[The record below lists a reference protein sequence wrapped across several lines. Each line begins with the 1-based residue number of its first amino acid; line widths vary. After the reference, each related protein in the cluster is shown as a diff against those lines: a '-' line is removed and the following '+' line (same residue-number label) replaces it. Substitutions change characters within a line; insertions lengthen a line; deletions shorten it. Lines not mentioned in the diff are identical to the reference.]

1 MKNIILLLVAIC
13 SLISCRK
20 SDSGIDAK
28 VEGHQRP
35 GIDSVRLVIQET
47 LEKKG
52 SFEWASLSPTLLW
65 TAIQKSNG
73 IVAVGYQ
80 TTANSFRDNQLP
92 TINIQDVDWLRTK
105 ESLLNELLKLERALN
120 PALDLADIVPWEE
133 NTLPVFNIVIKN
145 PKSLFY
151 LLSSPLVRYV
161 EPMEYDQYLL
171 SADDRRSSG
180 CNSNLPARGL
190 VAGVHYGVVTPNAKA
205 SWNYPAHGILDAW
218 RYVSGKGIKVFL
230 IDTGIG
236 YGQESFGANF
246 NQGFSG
252 ARTLERLVTLP
263 RQRFLGIINVGPAE
277 TPEDRCGHGTA
288 MAGVLAAPRGTE
300 GNMVGIAYNAN
311 LVTCRAA
318 ADVFI
323 DEAREVKGVSDAFTV
338 AAQRADVKVI
348 SMSMGRITVSSQIRD
363 AIQYAHSK
371 GKLIFCAAGTSFAF
385 TANWAGVIFPAT
397 LPEVQAVTGVKQ
409 LTNFEACSHCH
420 TGPEVDFVVEMERVS
435 DRTFPLTVSDRGNEP
450 STIGGSS
457 VATASMAAMT
467 ALVWSRYPYF
477 SRDQILTLLERYS
490 TYYPQRDPRWGWG
503 KFQPVLAVD

>member
-1 MKNIILLLVAIC
+1 MKNILFLLPAICLLL
-13 SLISCRK
+13 SCRK
-20 SDSGIDAK
+20 SDSSSMTLRDGYEK
-28 VEGHQRP
+28 P
-35 GIDSVRLVIQET
+35 GIDSVYLEIQNSIV
-47 LEKKG
+47 KKG
-52 SFEWASLSPTLLW
+52 SFEWASLSPSLLW
-65 TAIQKSNG
+65 AAIQKSNG

-80 TTANSFRDNQLP
+80 TPGNSYRENQLHL
-92 TINIQDVDWLRTK
+92 IDIGEGNWLRTK
-105 ESLLNELLKLERALN
+105 QYLINEIVQIEQAFSPSLQQE
-120 PALDLADIVPWEE
+120 DLVPWEE
-133 NTLPVFNIVIKN
+133 AILPVFNIVIKN
-145 PKSLFY
+145 PRSLTY

-161 EPMEYDQYLL
+161 EPMGYDQFLF
-171 SADDRRSSG
+171 SAAQERSSG
-180 CNSNLPARGL
+180 CNPNLPTRGL
-190 VAGVHYGVVTPNAKA
+190 MAGVHYGVVAPNAKA

-236 YGQESFGANF
+236 YGQEGLGANF

-263 RQRFLGIINVGPAE
+263 RQRFLGIINVGPPE

-288 MAGVLAAPRGTE
+288 MAGVLAAPRGTS
-300 GNMVGIAYNAN
+300 GNMVGIAYNTD

-323 DEAREVKGVSDAFTV
+323 DEAREVKGVSDAFTM
-338 AAQRADVKVI
+338 AARRADVKVI

-363 AIQYAHSK
+363 AIQYAHAK
-371 GKLIFCAAGTSFAF
+371 GKLIFCAAGTSFSF

-409 LTNFEACSHCH
+409 FTNFEACSHCH
-420 TGPEVDFVVEMERVS
+420 SGPEVDFVVEMERAG
-435 DRTFPLTVSDRGNEP
+435 DATFPLTVSDRGNEP

-467 ALVWSRYPYF
+467 ALVWSRYPSYT
-477 SRDQILTLLERYS
+477 RDQILTLLERYS
-490 TYYPQRDPRWGWG
+490 TYYPQRDSRWGWG

>member
-1 MKNIILLLVAIC
+1 MKNILFLLPAICLLL
-13 SLISCRK
+13 SCRK
-20 SDSGIDAK
+20 SDSSSMTLRDGYEK
-28 VEGHQRP
+28 P
-35 GIDSVRLVIQET
+35 GIDSVYLEIQNSIV
-47 LEKKG
+47 KKG
-52 SFEWASLSPTLLW
+52 SFEWASLSPSLLW
-65 TAIQKSNG
+65 AAIQKSNG

-80 TTANSFRDNQLP
+80 TPGNSFRENQLHL
-92 TINIQDVDWLRTK
+92 IDIGEGNWLRTK
-105 ESLLNELLKLERALN
+105 QYLINEIVQIEQALSPSLQQE
-120 PALDLADIVPWEE
+120 DLVPWEE
-133 NTLPVFNIVIKN
+133 AILPVFNIVIKN
-145 PKSLFY
+145 PRSLTY
-151 LLSSPLVRYV
+151 LLNSPLVRYV
-161 EPMEYDQYLL
+161 EPMGYDQFLF
-171 SADDRRSSG
+171 SAAQERSSG
-180 CNSNLPARGL
+180 CNPNLPTRGL
-190 VAGVHYGVVTPNAKA
+190 IAGVHYGVVAPNAKA

-263 RQRFLGIINVGPAE
+263 RQRFLGIINVGPPE

-288 MAGVLAAPRGTE
+288 MAGVLAAPRGTS
-300 GNMVGIAYNAN
+300 GNMVGIAYNTD

-323 DEAREVKGVSDAFTV
+323 DEAREVKGVSDAFTM
-338 AAQRADVKVI
+338 AARRADVKVI

-363 AIQYAHSK
+363 AIQYAHAK
-371 GKLIFCAAGTSFAF
+371 GKLIFCAAGTSFSF

-409 LTNFEACSHCH
+409 FTNFEACSHCH
-420 TGPEVDFVVEMERVS
+420 SGPEVDFVVEMERAG
-435 DRTFPLTVSDRGNEP
+435 DATFPLTVSDSGNEP

-467 ALVWSRYPYF
+467 ALVWSRFPSYT
-477 SRDQILTLLERYS
+477 RDQILTLLERYS
-490 TYYPQRDPRWGWG
+490 TYYPQRDSRWGWG